1 MTRAAPLG
9 HPPTTGPP
17 ARVLRPAPAGLTVEV
32 GRAVVKTVAPAAI
45 GALVPT
51 VAVTIAVV
59 PGRVRKAVM
68 GATPVVRGSPLERAS
83 AMTVVGADSHPR
95 APGCPSPAFRTR

>member
-17 ARVLRPAPAGLTVEV
+17 AKVLRPAPAGLTVEV

-45 GALVPT
+45 GALVRIA
-51 VAVTIAVV
+51 AVTIAVV
-59 PGRVRKAVM
+59 PGPVRKAVM
-68 GATPVVRGSPLERAS
+68 GVTPVVRGSPLERAS

>member
-1 MTRAAPLG
+1 
-9 HPPTTGPP
+9 
-17 ARVLRPAPAGLTVEV
+17 VVRPAATGLTVEV

-59 PGRVRKAVM
+59 PGRVRKAVL